1 MGVLAGQQDLITKI
15 ICEWT
20 KANGAGALPLE
31 LAWLAVHAGIK
42 VPQEQYPPRVSPPR
56 LRHDK
61 CDKVNTPP
69 KAALE
74 PVEGALTSK
83 CFVLTG
89 TWPDLGRG
97 NSLELG
103 KDKLKAMIEDSGGS
117 VIKAISCLTN
127 ALVVGDNP
135 GPKMVQEVHEQNVAI
150 VDVNQLKDLIYGTHT
165 LEDLL
170 QGTYPAAAV
179 AALSKSN
186 IQVQRQSTSP
196 DHLAQ
201 AAKGTARVMIP
212 GQEADVRIGHS
223 NG

>member
-1 MGVLAGQQDLITKI
+1 M
-15 ICEWT
+15 
-20 KANGAGALPLE
+20 
-31 LAWLAVHAGIK
+31 
-42 VPQEQYPPRVSPPR
+42 
-56 LRHDK
+56 
-61 CDKVNTPP
+61 
-69 KAALE
+69 
-74 PVEGALTSK
+74 EGALTRK

-89 TWPDLGRG
+89 TWPDLGGG

-117 VIKAISCLTN
+117 VTKAISSLTN
-127 ALVVGDNP
+127 ALVVGDIP
-135 GPKMVQEVHEQNVAI
+135 GPKTVQEGHEQNVVI
-150 VDVNQLKDLIYGTHT
+150 VEVNQLKDLIYGTRT

-186 IQVQRQSTSP
+186 IQMQHQSTSP

-201 AAKGTARVMIP
+201 AAEGTAGDTIP